1 MYVLSVQD
9 IWERLYRS
17 DLSRILSSNPEDMEE
32 LNPPLLSCTLY
43 LPTYRPLSLPTWLSG
58 WLGLLSHRTARRWFV
73 SQADEL
79 FAFRVLPQCVR
90 LDRYLCLSLIPPH
103 WKNSLT
109 HTHTHTHTLTL
120 VLFFCC
126 FFFVLFCLNHS
137 GLDSR
142 PWRSPLILTTPVFLL
157 RWGLR
162 FRGLFFWCTV
172 VTLSSLTAVLPSSS
186 PKETATQTAIYCS
199 KRSTALL
206 LSLSVSA
213 PSAPQTS
220 SGFVLKKGVHLQ
232 CLVDVQHKDVVSEI
246 AEESGVLR
254 ETQTRLKS
262 NQMIAGRKYFVVD
275 INTL

>member
-1 MYVLSVQD
+1 
-9 IWERLYRS
+9 
-17 DLSRILSSNPEDMEE
+17 MEE

-109 HTHTHTHTLTL
+109 HTHTHTLTL

-162 FRGLFFWCTV
+162 FRGLFFLMHC
-172 VTLSSLTAVLPSSS
+172 SHSFLPH
-186 PKETATQTAIYCS
+186 CS
-199 KRSTALL
+199 ASLL
-206 LSLSVSA
+206 LSERNSDTNCHLLLQTQHCTPALS
-213 PSAPQTS
+213 
-220 SGFVLKKGVHLQ
+220 L
-232 CLVDVQHKDVVSEI
+232 CL
-246 AEESGVLR
+246 GPLR
-254 ETQTRLKS
+254 SS
-262 NQMIAGRKYFVVD
+262 NQLRVCFEKRDPFTMFSGRATQRRGFRDRRRERCTAGDADSLEIKPNDSR
-275 INTL
+275 